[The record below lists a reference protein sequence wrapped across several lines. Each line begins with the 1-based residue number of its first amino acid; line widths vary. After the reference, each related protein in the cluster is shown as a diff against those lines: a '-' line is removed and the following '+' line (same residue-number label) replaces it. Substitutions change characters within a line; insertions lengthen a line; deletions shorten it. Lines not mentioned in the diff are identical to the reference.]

1 MKYFRSIT
9 LLLVLA
15 IAFSSFSLAESKKK
29 TEKKEI
35 KAKNIQY
42 VISVKQKGKPIGEI
56 IFETYPG
63 TAPKMCR
70 NFDSLVSKKFY
81 DGTAFHRVIPGFM
94 IQGGDPNSKNKLRD
108 KWGQGDMWQRKIP
121 AEFSTIKHTRGIVST
136 AREGDDINSGNSQFF
151 IMVADKPHLDGKYTV
166 FGKTLKG
173 MDVADKIVAM
183 PRDKNDNPNDKVEM
197 TIRKK

>member
-1 MKYFRSIT
+1 MKKLGFIAM
-9 LLLVLA
+9 LFVLA
-15 IAFSSFSLAESKKK
+15 YTFSPVAWAESKTKDVKK
-29 TEKKEI
+29 VSKPQ
-35 KAKNIQY
+35 KAQY

-56 IFETYPG
+56 IFETYPE

-94 IQGGDPNSKNKLRD
+94 IQGGDPNSKNKPRD
-108 KWGQGDMWQRKIP
+108 SWGQGDMWQRKMP
-121 AEFSTIKHTRGIVST
+121 AEFSSIKHTRGIVST
-136 AREGDDINSGNSQFF
+136 AREGNDINSGSSQFF

-166 FGKTLKG
+166 FGKVLKG

-183 PRDKNDNPNDKVEM
+183 PRDSNDNPNDKVEM